1 MRLLIRGRNA
11 AVAVDGSLIASDGGP
26 YDAVIDAP
34 HAEVRPGLINCHD
47 HLHRNHYGR
56 LGRPPYVSAF
66 DWADDI
72 QRRHR
77 RRIETGRRRPRR
89 DALMEG
95 AWKNL
100 FAGVT
105 TVVHHDPWEAD
116 FERDFPIR
124 VARVGNAD
132 SVRSAEA
139 LARIDVTKPY
149 CVHVAE
155 NAGATSDEV
164 GDLESRGLLTANL
177 LAVHAVG
184 LDGTATERLRWS
196 GAAVVWCPSSN
207 LFMLGRTASSG
218 LLHSG
223 VDVLLGS
230 ESLLTGSGNLLD
242 EIRFARARG
251 ELDDK
256 ALELAVGAKAAQ
268 RLGLPAPS
276 LEPGAPADLILVEKP
291 IVEASA
297 SDVSLVLVGGV
308 PMVAGEEVA
317 RALGG
322 FAGNGVRRTVGG
334 VTRWTNFQQ
343 SGSEE

>member
-1 MRLLIRGRNA
+1 
-11 AVAVDGSLIASDGGP
+11 
-26 YDAVIDAP
+26 
-34 HAEVRPGLINCHD
+34 
-47 HLHRNHYGR
+47 
-56 LGRPPYVSAF
+56 
-66 DWADDI
+66 
-72 QRRHR
+72 
-77 RRIETGRRRPRR
+77 
-89 DALMEG
+89 
-95 AWKNL
+95 
-100 FAGVT
+100 
-105 TVVHHDPWEAD
+105 
-116 FERDFPIR
+116 
-124 VARVGNAD
+124 
-132 SVRSAEA
+132 
-139 LARIDVTKPY
+139 
-149 CVHVAE
+149 
-155 NAGATSDEV
+155 
-164 GDLESRGLLTANL
+164 
-177 LAVHAVG
+177 
-184 LDGTATERLRWS
+184 
-196 GAAVVWCPSSN
+196 
-207 LFMLGRTASSG
+207 MLGRTASSG

-230 ESLLTGSGNLLD
+230 DSLLTGSGNLLD

>member
-124 VARVGNAD
+124 VARVGNPTVDLVPTLDRDAE
-132 SVRSAEA
+132 VRPDDAAAVLAGFGAEVRRRVMIGTYVLSAGFYDAYFTKAQKVRTLIKRDFAEA
-139 LARIDVTKPY
+139 FKKCDLILTPTAPSAAFGLNEKMSDPLAMYLNDVFAVP
-149 CVHVAE
+149 A
-155 NAGATSDEV
+155 S
-164 GDLESRGLLTANL
+164 
-177 LAVHAVG
+177 LA
-184 LDGTATERLRWS
+184 
-196 GAAVVWCPSSN
+196 
-207 LFMLGRTASSG
+207 
-218 LLHSG
+218 
-223 VDVLLGS
+223 
-230 ESLLTGSGNLLD
+230 
-242 EIRFARARG
+242 
-251 ELDDK
+251 
-256 ALELAVGAKAAQ
+256 
-268 RLGLPAPS
+268 GLPAMS
-276 LEPGAPADLILVEKP
+276 VPGGLDSQGLPLGIHLIGRELDEQG
-291 IVEASA
+291 
-297 SDVSLVLVGGV
+297 VLN
-308 PMVAGEEVA
+308 AGLAIEE
-317 RALGG
+317 RAG
-322 FAGNGVRRTVGG
+322 FTHRPK
-334 VTRWTNFQQ
+334 RWW
-343 SGSEE
+343 